1 MKKNLIIKN
10 NHIRS
15 TTTTGVAAATPSAP
29 LVPVKV
35 YENSDTQKLELLKE
49 SRGGGKTGVYMW
61 TNTFNGKRYIG
72 SSNNLKRRLLK
83 YFNVALISNDLSM
96 VIYRALL
103 KYGYSKFSFTILEYC
118 DSDVL
123 LEREQH
129 YIDTLKPEYNVC
141 PTAGSTLGKL
151 HTEESKLK
159 ISTSKK
165 GTGVGESNSMYGKV
179 HTEEARKMM
188 EEAKLGG
195 KLSDE
200 TKAKLSKAATGRKF
214 TEEHKANLSVS
225 KRNSKK
231 VSVLDLQTGIE
242 SSYASINEAARELNW
257 PSDSIRANMRS
268 KNKKPYKGR
277 YVLKILDE

>member
-1 MKKNLIIKN
+1 MKNNLIIKN
-10 NHIRS
+10 HIRS
-15 TTTTGVAAATPSAP
+15 ISTTGTGVAATPSAP

-49 SRGGGKTGVYMW
+49 SRGKTAVYMW
-61 TNTFNGKRYIG
+61 TNQENGKRYIG
-72 SSNNLKRRLLK
+72 SAKNLKRRLLK
-83 YFNVALISNDLSM
+83 YFNVALISEDLSM
-96 VIYRALL
+96 AIYRALL
-103 KYGYSKFSFTILEYC
+103 KYGYSKFSLTILEYC
-118 DSDVL
+118 DLDVL

-129 YIDTLKPEYNVC
+129 YIDSLKPEYNIC

-165 GTGVGESNSMYGKV
+165 DTGVGESNSMYGKL

-188 EEAKLGG
+188 KEAKLGG
-195 KLSDE
+195 ILSDE
-200 TKAKLSKAATGRKF
+200 TKAKLSKAATGRKL
-214 TEEHKANLSVS
+214 TEEHKANLSAS

-231 VSVLDLQTGIE
+231 IYVLDLHTGIE
-242 SSYASINEAARELNW
+242 SYYASINEAARELNW

>member
-1 MKKNLIIKN
+1 ML
-10 NHIRS
+10 
-15 TTTTGVAAATPSAP
+15 
-29 LVPVKV
+29 
-35 YENSDTQKLELLKE
+35 
-49 SRGGGKTGVYMW
+49 
-61 TNTFNGKRYIG
+61 
-72 SSNNLKRRLLK
+72 
-83 YFNVALISNDLSM
+83 
-96 VIYRALL
+96 RA
-103 KYGYSKFSFTILEYC
+103 YPTKFSFTILEYC

-141 PTAGSTLGKL
+141 QTAGSTLGKL

-231 VSVLDLQTGIE
+231 LCVLDLQTGIE
-242 SSYASINEAARELNW
+242 SSYASINEAAR
-257 PSDSIRANMRS
+257 
-268 KNKKPYKGR
+268 
-277 YVLKILDE
+277 

>member
-15 TTTTGVAAATPSAP
+15 TSTTDVAAAATPSAP

-49 SRGGGKTGVYMW
+49 SRGKTAVYMW
-61 TNTFNGKRYIG
+61 TNTLNGKRYVG

-83 YFNVALISNDLSM
+83 YFNVALISQDLSM

-141 PTAGSTLGKL
+141 STAGSTLGKL
-151 HTEESKLK
+151 HAEESKLK
-159 ISTSKK
+159 ISTTKK
-165 GTGVGESNSMYGKV
+165 NTGVGESNSMYGRV
-179 HTEEARKMM
+179 HTEEARKLMR
-188 EEAKLGG
+188 EAKLGRN
-195 KLSDE
+195 LSDE
-200 TKAKLSKAATGRKF
+200 TKVKLSKAATGRKF
-214 TEEHKANLSVS
+214 TEEHKANLSAS

-231 VSVLDLQTGIE
+231 LCVLDLQTGIE
-242 SSYASINEAARELNW
+242 SLYGSINEASRELNL
-257 PSDSIRANMRS
+257 PSDSIRANLRS
-268 KNKKPYKGR
+268 KNQKPYRGI
-277 YVLKILDE
+277 YVFKILDE